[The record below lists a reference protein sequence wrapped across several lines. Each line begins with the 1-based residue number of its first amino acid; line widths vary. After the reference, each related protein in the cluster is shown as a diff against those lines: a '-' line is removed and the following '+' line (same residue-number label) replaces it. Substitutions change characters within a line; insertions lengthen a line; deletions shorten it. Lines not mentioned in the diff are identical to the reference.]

1 MECLSYVDLSHDYSK
16 SITFNNMSPHYRHM
30 YLYPPPFKLCHLCQ
44 MYMKPQVRPAGPIS
58 WSPLLP
64 LLWEFNNGRVIMSPF
79 SSLSPSPYL
88 LMLSLIMSSP
98 SSSLF
103 SYSTSPPLCPL
114 LPAIPIWN
122 KKYFLIW
129 NWIRSCSS
137 INSPMICY
145 EEFCC
150 LVGAQPA
157 TPPRGR
163 PSNRLTFTMTPTSLR
178 LKRVKTKVNTSLI
191 DWLIEIAILWIVK
204 NANTV
209 IHLHISSYAYM
220 HQQVLFYSNNL
231 CSNLIFVIF

>member
-16 SITFNNMSPHYRHM
+16 SIIFNNMSPHYRHM

-88 LMLSLIMSSP
+88 LMMLSLISYSP

-103 SYSTSPPLCPL
+103 SYSTSLLSAPPLSPPFAGNTYL
-114 LPAIPIWN
+114 KQEIS
-122 KKYFLIW
+122 KSKYFLIW
-129 NWIRSCSS
+129 NWIRSSKSCSS

-145 EEFCC
+145 EEFWC
-150 LVGAQPA
+150 LVWARPA
-157 TPPRGR
+157 TPPR
-163 PSNRLTFTMTPTSLR
+163 PTL
-178 LKRVKTKVNTSLI
+178 
-191 DWLIEIAILWIVK
+191 
-204 NANTV
+204 
-209 IHLHISSYAYM
+209 
-220 HQQVLFYSNNL
+220 
-231 CSNLIFVIF
+231 